1 MLKLEALKNGLPQQE
16 EALEKLGGSL
26 DVGGLREKI
35 ADLNLEVE
43 VPGFWDDIDKA
54 QGRMKL
60 KKQLENELSEYDGLA
75 AMLEEARLMIDMSA
89 DAESGGLTEEAEELA
104 DEAEQTL
111 KEFDD
116 RAEKLRIRTLLTEEY
131 DDTNVILSIHPGTG
145 GLDAQDWAEMLL
157 RMYTRWCDSKGFSV
171 KVMDYQRDTEG
182 GIKSVTVFITGEF
195 AYGYLKTERGV
206 HRLVRISPFNTMAK
220 RQTSFASVDVT
231 PELPEDIKVEIAPE
245 DLRIDT
251 YRSSGAGGQHVNKT
265 DSAVRITHLPT
276 NIVVTCQNER
286 SQGLNKEFAMRVLYS
301 KLLALAKQEHLDK
314 ISELKGNFGQI
325 SWGNQIRSYVF
336 QPYTMVKDHRT
347 GAETSNVQAVM
358 DGDIDMFINASLNAL
373 RNGEL

>member
-1 MLKLEALKNGLPQQE
+1 MET
-16 EALEKLGGSL
+16 
-26 DVGGLREKI
+26 
-35 ADLNLEVE
+35 
-43 VPGFWDDIDKA
+43 PGFWDDIDKA

-60 KKQLENELSEYDGLA
+60 KKQLENELEAYEELA
-75 AMLEEARLMIDMSA
+75 STLEEARLMIDMG
-89 DAESGGLTEEAEELA
+89 AEAEASGLEEEAEELA
-104 DEAEQTL
+104 REAEDNL
-111 KEFDD
+111 KRFDEE
-116 RAEKLRIRTLLTEEY
+116 AEKLRIRTLLTEEY
-131 DDTNVILSIHPGTG
+131 DANNAIVSIHPGTG

-157 RMYTRWCDSKGFSV
+157 RMYTRWCDAKGFAV
-171 KVMDYQRDTEG
+171 KVLDYQRDTEG
-182 GIKSVTVFITGEF
+182 GIKSVTILVSGEF

-206 HRLVRISPFNTMAK
+206 HRLVRISPFNTAAK

-231 PELPEDIKVEIAPE
+231 PELPDDIKVEIAPE

-286 SQGLNKEFAMRVLYS
+286 SQGLNKEYAMRVLYS
-301 KLLALAKQEHLDK
+301 KLLALAMQEHKDK
-314 ISELKGNFGQI
+314 ISELKGNYGQI

-347 GAETSNVQAVM
+347 GAETANVTAVM
-358 DGDIDMFINASLNAL
+358 DGDIDMFIGASLNAL
-373 RNGEL
+373 RSGAL